1 MIAPGS
7 GGCRGWFWIMVVGYR
22 LFDHMCSCSVSN
34 SAASALFHSIMK
46 SDQIFICFII
56 FGLTLEVGVP
66 GCDCGLGFE
75 KKSRFLVEGL

>member
-1 MIAPGS
+1 MRMI
-7 GGCRGWFWIMVVGYR
+7 CR
-22 LFDHMCSCSVSN
+22 LFDHKCSCSVSN
-34 SAASALFHSIMK
+34 SAASASFHFVIK
-46 SDQIFICFII
+46 SDQIFTCFII